1 MEKYWVEVGG
11 KKVIWWLRCK
21 RELRTAHS
29 TAGCGGTQR
38 KWCEIADGEV
48 CKIEKEVKVG
58 VETRG
63 LFRKRQKRPFC
74 TEVPGRR
81 GHGGWDM
88 KETMLSGSFQG
99 FVIAHVGQNPP
110 ALSNLWLLSTV
121 RLVFAK
127 HENKLKGK
135 SVFTLV
141 LLLLLFFLLYV
152 WKNKRLFTR
161 ITMEWES
168 SFACKTWSKK
178 ISLTLTFLQLKMI
191 CHWCLLQPC
200 NVSLQQVVPWVGE
213 KM

>member
-11 KKVIWWLRCK
+11 KKVIWWLRYK

-48 CKIEKEVKVG
+48 YKIEKEG

-74 TEVPGRR
+74 TEVPGKR
-81 GHGGWDM
+81 GHGRWDI

-110 ALSNLWLLSTV
+110 ALSNLWLFSTV

-135 SVFTLV
+135 SMFILL
-141 LLLLLFFLLYV
+141 LLLLLFFYY
-152 WKNKRLFTR
+152 
-161 ITMEWES
+161 M
-168 SFACKTWSKK
+168 CGK
-178 ISLTLTFLQLKMI
+178 IKDFL
-191 CHWCLLQPC
+191 P
-200 NVSLQQVVPWVGE
+200 E
-213 KM
+213 